1 MAGRRREGQQGLP
14 PQPPPKALELLSLP
28 LARKPQ
34 LSNPL
39 SGCCLQAEA
48 GTKHVCLASPN
59 LAGGLLAEG
68 TGWWAV
74 AGRESPAAS
83 PEGLRSACTAV
94 TKAEGAATPR
104 RCCCWAGKVRTVTWA
119 QHPHH

>member
-39 SGCCLQAEA
+39 SLAAACRLKLEQSMCALRRLIWLADCWQRAQGGGQLRAERA
-48 GTKHVCLASPN
+48 RLPRPRGFA
-59 LAGGLLAEG
+59 LLA
-68 TGWWAV
+68 
-74 AGRESPAAS
+74 
-83 PEGLRSACTAV
+83 L
-94 TKAEGAATPR
+94 
-104 RCCCWAGKVRTVTWA
+104 
-119 QHPHH
+119 Q